1 MMKSFI
7 DCSPQGRTLII
18 WAFIF
23 LTLLYLFFLIYEG
36 NGRKEKN
43 SMMAK
48 GILFVAYFF
57 VTSGL
62 CVGRRIFQG
71 DQVIPIIVRLPFM
84 VLVGMVILGLIFT
97 EIQIYEIYK
106 DRKTRL
112 RENAIQE
119 SLDNLPT
126 GIGFFDKNG
135 MPKLMNRR
143 MYGICRTLAGRDIQ
157 NDIEL
162 KAALRNPFP
171 SQAVYDSNFGVY
183 CFKDGSI
190 WKISE
195 EAVTVD
201 EEKYHQFLASE
212 VSELYRSKLLLEQE
226 NQKLQEMAT
235 AMKELSRNVAKL
247 TREEETLRMK
257 MRIHDKLGYSVL
269 RAKRMLM
276 GESEGDED
284 DFLIQWKQTLHLIN
298 KDNESMER
306 EESQGLVRERA
317 GALGVE
323 VFYIYEED
331 AGRKWQETHLVQVM
345 DEILLEAL
353 SNCVKHGEAK
363 KLYVKLEERHRE
375 WICKITDDG
384 HKAVRK
390 IKEGGGLFGIKK
402 KVEAVGGTLKVCG
415 MPEFSMTIIF
425 PKEVAE

>member
-1 MMKSFI
+1 
-7 DCSPQGRTLII
+7 
-18 WAFIF
+18 
-23 LTLLYLFFLIYEG
+23 
-36 NGRKEKN
+36 
-43 SMMAK
+43 
-48 GILFVAYFF
+48 
-57 VTSGL
+57 
-62 CVGRRIFQG
+62 
-71 DQVIPIIVRLPFM
+71 M
-84 VLVGMVILGLIFT
+84 VLAG
-97 EIQIYEIYK
+97 IQIYEIYK
-106 DRKTRL
+106 DRKICL

-235 AMKELSRNVAKL
+235 AMKELSKNVAKL

-269 RAKRMLM
+269 RARRVLM

-306 EESQGLVRERA
+306 EEIQRLVRERA
-317 GALGVE
+317 KALGVE
-323 VFYIYEED
+323 VFYLYEED

-363 KLYVKLEERHRE
+363 KLYVKLEERHGE

-390 IKEGGGLFGIKK
+390 IKEG
-402 KVEAVGGTLKVCG
+402 EACL
-415 MPEFSMTIIF
+415 E
-425 PKEVAE
+425 